1 VCATRQCD
9 GEQRAQSDRNA
20 PHELH
25 AVFLLPRSAP
35 PPGGGHRG
43 LSGVTRQGDK
53 PRNRVTPIDVPG
65 FPSANCFPERLR
77 RDKMSLVRRK
87 GSERRLLVFE
97 TAVILPTLVGGVL
110 LVRATI
116 DYFTWEKVGVLV
128 LWAAAVSV
136 VELIPVPAWRGI
148 HLSLGF
154 PLLIALAIVQ
164 PPVAA
169 GVTAFV
175 GSTDPREF
183 RREVTLLRAIFNRS
197 QVALSVL
204 AASAVF
210 HAFAFIGKE
219 ASPGSPAIPGSPA
232 WLLVLAAMV
241 AAIADYLVNSTM
253 VTLFTSL
260 RVGLPPLQVLKELR
274 IGSVSE
280 FLISYLGLGLLGLTM
295 AKFAVSSVGVWALPA
310 FMAPLLLARQMFFR
324 SQALEEAH
332 KELQTREQVLRSLS
346 NAMAEER
353 ADERLQIAGYL
364 HDDLAQVL
372 FRLSIQVDVARKLLE
387 KGQTEDVATQLDKI
401 RHSKQETS
409 DRIRALIRDL
419 HRSPLGAKGL
429 AEALESFTEEVGRDS
444 SIRFHRDVENI
455 DLPAPIALL
464 VYHIAREGVMNA
476 LKHAQPRDVWITVR
490 EEDDDIVLSLKDNG
504 VGFDTDAPG
513 PEGHFGMAMMRERA
527 QVGGGRF
534 EVESTP
540 GEGTTIT
547 VRFPRSLLQ
556 QDSPPEPIGGG
567 AAGPGPTP
575 LDPPEGGRGRP
586 GPPPPAPP
594 DGRRVGPQ
602 EDASPDTPGRSEP
615 AAGDSRPTVRA

>member
-1 VCATRQCD
+1 
-9 GEQRAQSDRNA
+9 
-20 PHELH
+20 
-25 AVFLLPRSAP
+25 
-35 PPGGGHRG
+35 
-43 LSGVTRQGDK
+43 
-53 PRNRVTPIDVPG
+53 
-65 FPSANCFPERLR
+65 
-77 RDKMSLVRRK
+77 MSLVSGRA
-87 GSERRLLVFE
+87 SERRLLVLE
-97 TAVILPTLVGGVL
+97 LAVILPTLVGGVL
-110 LVRATI
+110 LVLADLDT
-116 DYFTWEKVGVLV
+116 FTWDLVGQLV
-128 LWAAAVSV
+128 LWAAAVSL

-154 PLLIALAIVQ
+154 PLLMALAIVHS
-164 PPVAA
+164 PVAA

-183 RREVTLLRAIFNRS
+183 RREVTLLRAIFNRA
-197 QVALSVL
+197 QVALSVF

-210 HAFAFIGKE
+210 HAFASIGT
-219 ASPGSPAIPGSPA
+219 ATSSGSPA

-295 AKFAVSSVGVWALPA
+295 AKFAVSDVGVWALPA
-310 FMAPLLLARQMFFR
+310 FLAPLLLARQMFFR

-332 KELQTREQVLRSLS
+332 KELQDREQVLRSLS

-387 KGQTEDVATQLDKI
+387 KGQTDDVGTQLDKI
-401 RHSKQETS
+401 RESKQETS

-429 AEALESFTEEVGRDS
+429 AEALESFTDEVGRDS
-444 SIRFHRDVENI
+444 SIRFHRDVEDI
-455 DLPAPIALL
+455 QLPAPIALL
-464 VYHIAREGVMNA
+464 VFHIAREGVMNA
-476 LKHAQPRDVWITVR
+476 LKHAHPRDVWIAVR
-490 EEDDDIVLSLKDNG
+490 EEDDDIMLSLKDNG
-504 VGFDTDAPG
+504 VGFDTSAPG

-534 EVESTP
+534 EVESAP
-540 GEGTTIT
+540 GEGATIT
-547 VRFPRSLLQ
+547 VRFPTSLLQ
-556 QDSPPEPIGGG
+556 SEPPPE
-567 AAGPGPTP
+567 
-575 LDPPEGGRGRP
+575 
-586 GPPPPAPP
+586 PP
-594 DGRRVGPQ
+594 DGRSGGPGA
-602 EDASPDTPGRSEP
+602 DASPDTPGTSEP
-615 AAGDSRPTVRA
+615 AAGDSRRSVRASP